1 MKTIVKNLTLNG
13 QTKTVLYYIVLPI
26 LYYLYSLPILYWL
39 PKLHNTQIRARFIIA
54 SKTCSTKPLSGVIS
68 KMFKML
74 FKHVENFYNKHI
86 FYSSYK
92 KFCVVKN
99 PFQLLKN

>member
-1 MKTIVKNLTLNG
+1 MC
-13 QTKTVLYYIVLPI
+13 
-26 LYYLYSLPILYWL
+26 WL
-39 PKLHNTQIRARFIIA
+39 PKLHNTQIRARLIIA
-54 SKTCSTKPLSGVIS
+54 SKICSTKPLSGVIS
-68 KMFKML
+68 KIFKML
-74 FKHVENFYNKHI
+74 FKHVENFQNKHT